1 MRGVSS
7 TLRPS
12 DRDGRQA
19 KTESESGG
27 LCGDMRFGSL
37 GEPRE
42 TGKVVV
48 ADHFAEPMTLPT
60 MGGQRVT
67 Q

>member
-1 MRGVSS
+1 
-7 TLRPS
+7 
-12 DRDGRQA
+12 
-19 KTESESGG
+19 
-27 LCGDMRFGSL
+27 MRFGSL